1 MRRFSRRGVV
11 AGAGASALALGLG
24 ALAPRPARVADFYRG
39 KTLTLI
45 VGFAPGGGVDTQART
60 IARHLVRFIP
70 GQPGMIVQNMEGAA
84 GALATNYLNQ
94 RVVPDGLTI
103 STPGRSWFVEGVV
116 RGPAIG
122 FDPAKFTY
130 IGSAGGSNSVAYV
143 RTATGIK
150 SLADLKS
157 ARQTVTFGSLA
168 STTPTAMVPLMLAG
182 LGMPIKVVLGYVS
195 TARVLV
201 ALEQGE
207 IDAVFTVSDSF
218 ARRQDLIANRIV
230 VPIFQS
236 KPVVPD
242 LLVVRDVLPP
252 EQGPLLTLVMGTDN
266 FGLPLVG
273 PPGIPAEQTETL
285 RRAFVDMVAD
295 KDYQA
300 DAVKADLP
308 VGAPLEG
315 AQLAAM
321 INELAT
327 SATPETIAA
336 YRRLGAGK

>member
-1 MRRFSRRGVV
+1 VS
-11 AGAGASALALGLG
+11 GAGCSALALSLA
-24 ALAPRPARVADFYRG
+24 ALSSEARAADFYRG
-39 KTLTLI
+39 KTLTMV

-70 GQPGMIVQNMEGAA
+70 GQPNVIVQNMEGAA
-84 GALATNYLNQ
+84 GAVAANFLN
-94 RVVPDGLTI
+94 RAAPDGLTI

-116 RGPAIG
+116 RGASIG
-122 FDPAKFTY
+122 FDPTRFTY

-143 RTATGIK
+143 RASTGIRA
-150 SLADLKS
+150 LDDLKTS
-157 ARQTVTFGSLA
+157 RQTVTFGSLA

-182 LGMPIKVVLGYVS
+182 LGMPVRVVLGYVS

-207 IDAVFTVSDSF
+207 IDAVFTVADSF
-218 ARRQDLIANRIV
+218 ARRQDLIAKAII
-230 VPIFQS
+230 VPILQS
-236 KPVVPD
+236 KPGLPD
-242 LLVVRDVLPP
+242 LPLLRDVLPP
-252 EQGPLLTLVMGTDN
+252 RDRPLLTLVMGTDS

-273 PPGIPAEQTETL
+273 PPGIPPELTEIL
-285 RRAFVDMVAD
+285 RKAFIDMVAD

-300 DAVKADLP
+300 DAEKADLP
-308 VGAPLEG
+308 VGAPLDG

-321 INELAT
+321 INDLAA

-336 YRRLGAGK
+336 YRRLGASKP

>member
-1 MRRFSRRGVV
+1 MELSRRGVV
-11 AGAGASALALGLG
+11 SGAGASALALSMA
-24 ALAPRPARVADFYRG
+24 ALASGRAHAADFYRG

-70 GQPGMIVQNMEGAA
+70 GQPGVIVQNMEGAA
-84 GALATNYLNQ
+84 GTLATNYLNQ
-94 RVVPDGLTI
+94 RVAPDGLVL
-103 STPGRSWFVEGVV
+103 STPGRSWFVEGIVK
-116 RGPAIG
+116 GPSIG
-122 FDPAKFTY
+122 FDPTKFTY

-143 RTATGIK
+143 RTATGIRT
-150 SLADLKS
+150 LDDLKS

-182 LGMPIKVVLGYVS
+182 LGMPVRVVLGYVS

-218 ARRQDLIANRIV
+218 ARRQDLIAKAIV
-230 VPIFQS
+230 VPLLQS
-236 KPVVPD
+236 KPGLPD
-242 LLVVRDVLPP
+242 LPLVRDILPP
-252 EQGPLLTLVMGTDN
+252 RDGPLLTLVMGTDS

-273 PPGIPAEQTETL
+273 PPGIPSELTEIL
-285 RRAFVDMVAD
+285 RKAFLDMVAD
-295 KDYQA
+295 AAYQA

-321 INELAT
+321 INDLAA
-327 SATPETIAA
+327 SATPEIVAA
-336 YRRLGAGK
+336 YRRLSGSK

>member
-1 MRRFSRRGVV
+1 MRRLSRRGVV
-11 AGAGASALALGLG
+11 SGAGAGTLAFGFA
-24 ALAPRPARVADFYRG
+24 ALAPRRARSADFYRG

-70 GQPGMIVQNMEGAA
+70 GQPGVIVQNMEGAA
-84 GALATNYLNQ
+84 GALATNYLN
-94 RVVPDGLTI
+94 RVAPDGLTI

-116 RGPAIG
+116 KGPAIG
-122 FDPAKFTY
+122 FDPARFTY

-143 RTATGIK
+143 RASTGIK
-150 SLADLKS
+150 SLADLKAAS
-157 ARQTVTFGSLA
+157 RTVTFGSLA
-168 STTPTAMVPLMLAG
+168 STTPTAMVPQMLAG

-207 IDAVFTVSDSF
+207 VDAVFTVADSF

-230 VPIFQS
+230 VPILQS
-236 KPVVPD
+236 KGGVPG
-242 LLVVRDVLPP
+242 LPLVRDVLPP
-252 EQGPLLTLVMGTDN
+252 RDGPLLTLVMGTDN

-273 PPGIPAEQTETL
+273 PPGMAGEPAEIL
-285 RRAFVDMVAD
+285 RKAFLDMVAD

-308 VGAPLEG
+308 VGAPLDG

-327 SATPETIAA
+327 SATPEIIAA
-336 YRRLGAGK
+336 YRRLGATK

>member
-1 MRRFSRRGVV
+1 VS
-11 AGAGASALALGLG
+11 GAGWSALALSLA
-24 ALAPRPARVADFYRG
+24 ALASAARAADFYRG
-39 KTLTLI
+39 KTLTMV

-70 GQPGMIVQNMEGAA
+70 GQPNVIVQNMEGAA
-84 GALATNYLNQ
+84 GAVAANFIN
-94 RVVPDGLTI
+94 RAAPDGLTI

-116 RGPAIG
+116 RGASIG
-122 FDPAKFTY
+122 FDPTRFTY

-143 RTATGIK
+143 RATTGIRT
-150 SLADLKS
+150 LDDLKT

-182 LGMPIKVVLGYVS
+182 LGMPVRVVLGYVS

-207 IDAVFTVSDSF
+207 IDAVFTVADSF
-218 ARRQDLIANRIV
+218 ARRQDLIANAIV
-230 VPIFQS
+230 VPILQS
-236 KPVVPD
+236 KPGLPD
-242 LLVVRDVLPP
+242 LPLLRDVLPP
-252 EQGPLLTLVMGTDN
+252 RDRPLLTLVMGTDS
-266 FGLPLVG
+266 FGLPLAG
-273 PPGIPAEQTETL
+273 PPGIAPELTEIL
-285 RRAFVDMVAD
+285 RKAFIDMVAD

-300 DAVKADLP
+300 DAAKADLP
-308 VGAPLEG
+308 VGAPLDG

-321 INELAT
+321 INDLAA

-336 YRRLGAGK
+336 YRRLGAAKQ

>member
-1 MRRFSRRGVV
+1 MRRLSRRGVV
-11 AGAGASALALGLG
+11 SGAGALGLA
-24 ALAPRPARVADFYRG
+24 ALAPRRARAADFYRG

-70 GQPGMIVQNMEGAA
+70 GQPGVIVQNMEGAA
-84 GALATNYLNQ
+84 GALATNYLN
-94 RVVPDGLTI
+94 RAAPDGLTI

-116 RGPAIG
+116 KGPAAIG
-122 FDPAKFTY
+122 FDPARFTY

-143 RTATGIK
+143 RAATGIK
-150 SLADLKS
+150 SLADLKA
-157 ARQTVTFGSLA
+157 ARATVTFGSLA
-168 STTPTAMVPLMLAG
+168 STTPTAMVPQMLAA

-207 IDAVFTVSDSF
+207 VDAVFTVADSF
-218 ARRQDLIANRIV
+218 ARRQDLIANHIV
-230 VPIFQS
+230 VPILQS
-236 KPVVPD
+236 KGGVPG
-242 LLVVRDVLPP
+242 LPLVRDVLPP
-252 EQGPLLTLVMGTDN
+252 SEGPLLTLVMGTDN

-273 PPGIPAEQTETL
+273 PPGMAGEPAEIL
-285 RRAFVDMVAD
+285 RKAFLDMVAD

-300 DAVKADLP
+300 DAVKSDLP
-308 VGAPLEG
+308 VGAPLDG
-315 AQLAAM
+315 PQLAAM

-327 SATPETIAA
+327 AATPEIIAA
-336 YRRLGAGK
+336 YRRLGATK

>member
-1 MRRFSRRGVV
+1 MEQRLSRRTVMW
-11 AGAGASALALGLG
+11 STG
-24 ALAPRPARVADFYRG
+24 ALAASHAVLSWRRAHAADFYRG
-39 KTLTLI
+39 KTLTMI

-70 GQPGMIVQNMEGAA
+70 GQPGVIVQNMEGAA
-84 GALATNYLNQ
+84 GALATNFLNQ
-94 RVVPDGLTI
+94 RVAPDGLTI

-116 RGPAIG
+116 RGPSIG
-122 FDPAKFTY
+122 FDPTKFTY
-130 IGSAGGSNSVAYV
+130 IGSAGGSNSVIYV
-143 RTATGIK
+143 RAATGIK
-150 SLADLKS
+150 TLDDLKS
-157 ARQTVTFGSLA
+157 SRQTVTFGSLA

-218 ARRQDLIANRIV
+218 ARRQDLIANAII
-230 VPIFQS
+230 VPILQS
-236 KPVVPD
+236 KPSLPD
-242 LLVVRDVLPP
+242 LPLLRDVLPARD
-252 EQGPLLTLVMGTDN
+252 GPLLTLVMGTDS

-273 PPGIPAEQTETL
+273 PPGIAPDLTEIL
-285 RRAFVDMVAD
+285 RKAFLDMVAD
-295 KDYQA
+295 KDYRA
-300 DAVKADLP
+300 DAMKADLP

-321 INELAT
+321 INELAA
-327 SATPETIAA
+327 SATPEIVAA
-336 YRRLGAGK
+336 YRRLAASK

>member
-1 MRRFSRRGVV
+1 MRRLSRRGVV
-11 AGAGASALALGLG
+11 SGAGASALALS
-24 ALAPRPARVADFYRG
+24 LAPRRAFAIDFYRG
-39 KTLTLI
+39 KTLTMI

-70 GQPGMIVQNMEGAA
+70 GQPGVIVQNMEGAA
-84 GALATNYLNQ
+84 GALATNFLNQ
-94 RVVPDGLTI
+94 RVAPDGLTV
-103 STPGRSWFVEGVV
+103 STPGRSWFVEGIVK
-116 RGPAIG
+116 GPGIG
-122 FDPAKFTY
+122 FDPTKFTY

-143 RTATGIK
+143 RASTGIMT
-150 SLADLKS
+150 LDDLKS

-207 IDAVFTVSDSF
+207 VDAVFTVADSF

-230 VPIFQS
+230 VPILQS
-236 KPVVPD
+236 KPGLPD
-242 LLVVRDVLPP
+242 LPLVRDVLPP
-252 EQGPLLTLVMGTDN
+252 EQGPLLTLVMGTDS

-273 PPGIPAEQTETL
+273 PPGIAPELTQIL
-285 RRAFVDMVAD
+285 RKAFVDMVAD

-315 AQLAAM
+315 AQLTTM

-327 SATPETIAA
+327 SATPEIIAA
-336 YRRLGAGK
+336 YRRLGAAK